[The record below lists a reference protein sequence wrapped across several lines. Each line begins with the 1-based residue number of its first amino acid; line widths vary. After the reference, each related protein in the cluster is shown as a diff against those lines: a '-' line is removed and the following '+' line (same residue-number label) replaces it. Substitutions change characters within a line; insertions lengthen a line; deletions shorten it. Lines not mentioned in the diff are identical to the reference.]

1 MTDDDR
7 VAPGFVPEACDLPG
21 WRRGFAQGAG
31 YTLPSLA
38 FLFIPIYFLRD
49 SPQVWVVTALMAG
62 VGAFMLGTSW
72 VLHLGEARRW
82 LWLAG
87 LILLIMT
94 LGIVTDGEAKFAYF
108 APFPTTAAALLIRW
122 REARLVIVLISLA
135 AGGWSLARGDIFG
148 VVLAIMAA
156 TIGSTVG
163 LTLQAEHAR
172 RRAEVAEQR
181 TAVFAVAAERERIG
195 RDLHDILGHSLTTV
209 AIKADLAARL
219 VGRDDEAA
227 RAEIASLGAV
237 ARQALADVRA
247 TASGMRHV
255 RLASEIASARSV
267 RVAAGVEARTPVAVP
282 DLDDDAS
289 EVLGYAVREAVTNVV
304 RHAAA
309 TTCTIECGPGWVRVR
324 DDGAG
329 IAPGAGGEGL
339 DGLRRR
345 VEDAGGSLTVES
357 SGSGT
362 VIEAKLG
369 DRRLNHS
376 PLGESK
382 LETPLVE
389 PVPRA
394 KRRDRVETNRPAAE
408 EQS

>member
-227 RAEIASLGAV
+227 RAEIAS
-237 ARQALADVRA
+237 
-247 TASGMRHV
+247 
-255 RLASEIASARSV
+255 ARSV
-267 RVAAGVEARTPVAVP
+267 LVAAGVEARTPAAVP